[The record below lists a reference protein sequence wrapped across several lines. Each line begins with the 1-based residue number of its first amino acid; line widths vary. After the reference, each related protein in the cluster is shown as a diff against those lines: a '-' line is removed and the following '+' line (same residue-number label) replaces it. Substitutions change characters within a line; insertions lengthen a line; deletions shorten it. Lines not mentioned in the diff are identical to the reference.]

1 MPRITSQCKENIINN
16 SDIEKVIRDYG
27 YVLKKQGNNL
37 VTCCP
42 FHGERTPSFNIN
54 PERNTYYCYGC
65 KRHGDAVQFVMEK
78 EGISFPE
85 ALVLLAKRYNV
96 ELRYE
101 SSEETKEQREE
112 SKRREE
118 LRNVV
123 NYLQQFFIQSLD
135 KYKDAQEYAFG
146 RWGEKFCKEY
156 GIGYAPRKSAE
167 LFEFMRKHGIDEQDL
182 LELGYIKE
190 NEGSRFAFL
199 RERITFPI
207 RDRWKRIIGFT
218 ARDIAKEP
226 SPAKYM
232 NSKDSII
239 FHKKD
244 IVFGLSEA
252 IKSAKLKN
260 RFILVEGGPDVLKL
274 HSLEIYE
281 AVAALGTAWNKEKFD
296 QLAKVA
302 NTICFIPDTDV
313 VKPESNDEFP
323 PGFKSVME
331 AGKLALDLGFDV
343 YVKEIPSEDGKKQDA
358 DSYIDSM
365 AKFRELEEE
374 HFILWYAR
382 KLFKDKKLSPS
393 EEKSRVKLIS
403 DLVASSDDSYYKNRA
418 QLGLPEIFGRK
429 KSWKDSIE
437 EASIR
442 RRAAAQEADSKN
454 YTEEEKMRRM
464 AGIIIKN
471 GQFYSVGK
479 KDEMD
484 RISNFTMKPI
494 FHIKS
499 NDNATRI
506 YRITNSFGD
515 EDAIE
520 LTQEEMVSLPKF
532 KKRIEN
538 LGRFIWLGKA
548 EQLDQMKEYLYSI
561 TKTCEQINQMG
572 YNQEHDFYAFG
583 NGIFTG
589 DRFVPVDD
597 LGLVSIEGKNY
608 YLPAF
613 SDMHRNNKQFF
624 SFELDFIHKPETS
637 ITLHDYVSKLVQVF
651 GDNAK
656 IGFAY
661 LIASVFRDIVYAV
674 KDCFPILNLFG
685 PPNSGKTALGTAL
698 MALFHPVNEP
708 SKLAN
713 TTIPSMNM
721 MLSRVSNA
729 VEILDE
735 YKNELDLRKMEI
747 LKGVW
752 GGKGQTKMNIEIK
765 KIEDTALTAALILC
779 GQEMP
784 TKDPA
789 LFTRVVYLPFSRTE
803 FSLDEK
809 RNFKE
814 LKEMTHKR
822 NSHLLIELL
831 KLREQFKE
839 HFNEVYGATLS
850 EVMARLDGYT
860 MKDRILDN
868 WIVPLAA
875 FRTVETLIDVP
886 VSYKDLFDITIKR
899 MKAQNEMV
907 RKKSEL
913 ADFWKLF
920 SSLYMNGRIIDKA
933 HFRIKAEKSFKPAK
947 GKQVNFDYPRMI
959 LYINF
964 ASVEQVIASRSGL
977 GGTAS
982 RIDMPTLQ
990 PYLEMSNHYIGRKQM
1005 RMAKLNPLG
1014 NLESVSDGTTSAN
1027 LESIVYVMAFDYK
1040 MLKDEFEIS
1049 LETLKEGYDIEEDQV
1064 IEDKNIQVPLQS
1076 GTLIS
1081 ELLDEMEKETKEN
1094 DNSFASSEEE
1104 LPY

>member
-1 MPRITSQCKENIINN
+1 M
-16 SDIEKVIRDYG
+16 
-27 YVLKKQGNNL
+27 
-37 VTCCP
+37 TCCP
-42 FHGERTPSFNIN
+42 FHRERTPSFNIN

-118 LRNVV
+118 LLNVV
-123 NYLQQFFIQSLD
+123 SYIQQFFIQSLD

-146 RWGEKFCKEY
+146 RWGEKFCREY
-156 GIGYAPRKSAE
+156 GIGYAPRKSTE

-190 NEGSRFAFL
+190 NEGSRFAVL
-199 RERITFPI
+199 RERVTFPI

-239 FHKKD
+239 FHKKG

-252 IKSAKLKN
+252 MKSAKRKN

-281 AVAALGTAWNKEKFD
+281 AVAALGTAWSKEKFD

-302 NTICFIPDTDV
+302 NTICFIPDSDEIM
-313 VKPESNDEFP
+313 PGSDDEFP
-323 PGFKSVME
+323 PGFKAVME

-358 DSYIDSM
+358 DSYIDSVD
-365 AKFRELEEE
+365 KFMELEEE

-403 DLVASSDDSYYKNRA
+403 DLVAAADDSYYKNRA
-418 QLGLPEIFGRK
+418 QLGLPDIFGRK
-429 KSWKDSIE
+429 KSWKDSID

-454 YTEEEKMRRM
+454 YTEEEKMRRL

-506 YRITNSFGD
+506 YRITNAFGD

-561 TKTCEQINQMG
+561 TKTCEQINHMG
-572 YNQEHDFYAFG
+572 YNREYDFYVFG

-597 LGLVSIEGKNY
+597 LGLVSIEGKNF

-613 SDMHRNNKQFF
+613 SDMHRNNKQYF
-624 SFELDFIHKPETS
+624 SFELDFIHKPES
-637 ITLHDYVSKLVQVF
+637 NITLHDYVAKLIEVF
-651 GDNAK
+651 GENAK
-656 IGFAY
+656 VGFAY
-661 LIASVFRDIVYAV
+661 LVASVFRDIVYSV

-685 PPNSGKTALGTAL
+685 PPDTGKTALGSSL
-698 MALFHPVNEP
+698 MAIFHPVKEP
-708 SKLAN
+708 PKIAN
-713 TTIPSMNM
+713 TTVPSMNM

-729 VEILDE
+729 CEILDE
-735 YKNELDLRKMEI
+735 YKNDIDLRRIEI
-747 LKGVW
+747 LKGAW
-752 GGKGQTKMNIEIK
+752 GGKGQTKMNIEVK
-765 KIEDTALTAALILC
+765 KIEDTDFTASLIIC

-789 LFTRVVYLPFSRTE
+789 LFQRAIYLPFTRTE
-803 FSLDEK
+803 HTIEEK
-809 RNFKE
+809 RRYNE
-814 LKEMTHKR
+814 LKEMIHKR

-831 KLREQFKE
+831 KLREPFKNHYME
-839 HFNEVYGATLS
+839 MYNATMS
-850 EVMARLDGYT
+850 DIMSRLEGVPV
-860 MKDRILDN
+860 KDRILDN
-868 WIVPLAA
+868 WVMPLAA
-875 FRTVETLIDVP
+875 FRTIETLIDVP
-886 VSYKDLFDITIKR
+886 ITYKELYDQILKGLIH
-899 MKAQNEMV
+899 QNNLV
-907 RKKSEL
+907 KSKSEL

-920 SSLYMNGRIIDKA
+920 SSFYMNGRIIDKA
-933 HFRIKAEKSFKPAK
+933 HFRIKAEKCFKPAK

-964 ASVEQVIASRSGL
+964 ASVEQVIAARSGL

-1027 LESIVYVMAFDYK
+1027 LESIVYVMAFDYQ

-1049 LETLKEGYDIEEDQV
+1049 LETLREGWGYEED
-1064 IEDKNIQVPLQS
+1064 
-1076 GTLIS
+1076 
-1081 ELLDEMEKETKEN
+1081 ET
-1094 DNSFASSEEE
+1094 FGLTTHSEEE
-1104 LPY
+1104 SGPISVSDIIREMEQEKED